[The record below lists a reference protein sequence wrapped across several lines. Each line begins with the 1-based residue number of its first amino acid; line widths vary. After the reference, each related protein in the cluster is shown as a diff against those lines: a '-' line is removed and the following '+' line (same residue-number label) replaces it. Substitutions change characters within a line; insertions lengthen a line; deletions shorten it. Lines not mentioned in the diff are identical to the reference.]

1 MKKYLI
7 VLLCLLC
14 WHVGI
19 AQEPTTD
26 VQPLPFNWLD
36 LIIDNWASISAIA
49 FYIIYRLIPTAK
61 ADRIKAVVDWL
72 WNLIPDRK
80 KGGGTH

>member
-1 MKKYLI
+1 M
-7 VLLCLLC
+7 LLMLMGIFC
-14 WHVGI
+14 WHAGM
-19 AQEPTTD
+19 AQDSITVSDSAT
-26 VQPLPFNWLD
+26 LSFNWLA

-49 FYIIYRLIPTAK
+49 FYVIYRLIPTAK
-61 ADRIKAVVDWL
+61 ADRIKAIVDWL